1 MMGEVSMNGELL
13 IYGLIGIVA
22 LFVLLKLLK
31 WPLKILING
40 IAGVIILYVV
50 NFIIANLGLIGINVN
65 FSLAINPI
73 TALIAGFF
81 GIPGVIVLII
91 IALFL

>member
-1 MMGEVSMNGELL
+1 MELQYL
-13 IYGLIGIVA
+13 IYGLAGIVV
-22 LFVLLKLLK
+22 LFLVLKLLK
-31 WPLKILING
+31 WPLKLIING
-40 IAGVIILYVV
+40 IIGVVILYIA
-50 NFIIANLGLIGINVN
+50 NFIIANLSLIGINTN

-91 IALFL
+91 IGLLL

>member
-1 MMGEVSMNGELL
+1 MEGQFL
-13 IYGLIGIVA
+13 IYGLIGIA
-22 LFVLLKLLK
+22 ILFLFTKLLK
-31 WPLKILING
+31 WPIKILING

-50 NFIIANLGLIGINVN
+50 NFIIAKLNLLGINLN

-81 GIPGVIVLII
+81 GVPGVIVLII
-91 IALFL
+91 IGVFL

>member
-1 MMGEVSMNGELL
+1 MEAQYF
-13 IYGLIGIVA
+13 IYGLAGIVV
-22 LFVLLKLLK
+22 LFLVLKLLK
-31 WPLKILING
+31 WPIKIIING
-40 IAGVIILYVV
+40 IIGVVVLYAA
-50 NFIIANLGLIGINVN
+50 NFIIAHLNLIGIKTN

-91 IALFL
+91 IGLFL